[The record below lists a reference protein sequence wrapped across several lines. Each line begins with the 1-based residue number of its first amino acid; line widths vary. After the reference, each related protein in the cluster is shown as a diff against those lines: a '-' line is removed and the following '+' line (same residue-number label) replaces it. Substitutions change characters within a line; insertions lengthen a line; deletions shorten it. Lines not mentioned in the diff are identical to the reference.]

1 MCQHRTWGTTC
12 SVLGRISWKKTRSW
26 QTSIRNLKHTPSW
39 TKFNQ
44 VEAISNNY
52 QVQQMSRRLTNLLD
66 VAIKCSQIF
75 IKKWAPAPE
84 LPFGNTK
91 AASIESSL
99 VHSDWE
105 NLEENHGFNWCS
117 PKQSHETK
125 KPVEGTEKA
134 AGLKFETLENH
145 GCTSQIWRFFR
156 WFQAAPRHARRAG
169 WSWAKSSWIRWVPRW
184 SYQIRQNPN
193 DSFYARELWM
203 IKTMVKWAIWLSG
216 KSMEIIRTSLVGL
229 SP

>member
-26 QTSIRNLKHTPSW
+26 QTSIRNLKHTLSW

-44 VEAISNNY
+44 VEAILNNY
-52 QVQQMSRRLTNLLD
+52 QVQEMSRRLTNLLD
-66 VAIKCSQIF
+66 VAIKCSQIS

-125 KPVEGTEKA
+125 ITKKPD
-134 AGLKFETLENH
+134 
-145 GCTSQIWRFFR
+145 SWRDR
-156 WFQAAPRHARRAG
+156 
-169 WSWAKSSWIRWVPRW
+169 KSSWFEVWNPGKTWV
-184 SYQIRQNPN
+184 YQPN
-193 DSFYARELWM
+193 MKVFPM
-203 IKTMVKWAIWLSG
+203 IPNST
-216 KSMEIIRTSLVGL
+216 
-229 SP
+229 